1 MLKRFIAAASIVT
14 LSIGMSA
21 CEKIEQLPPEN
32 TLFIEKASMLDAI
45 PLAYG
50 KLVNITSGV
59 APYVAVLWFEK
70 PDKAIVA
77 VQVNYARG
85 GLSPSVLAIQRK

>member
-21 CEKIEQLPPEN
+21 CEKIAKQPPEN

-50 KLVNITSGV
+50 KLVNITSGE
-59 APYVAVLWFEK
+59 PYVAVLWFEK

-77 VQVNYARG
+77 VRVNYARG
-85 GLSPSVLAIQRK
+85 GLNPSVLTIQRK